1 MELFDVYP
9 RYDIEPIKGEGCYVW
24 DTTGTKY
31 LDLYCGHAVVSVGH
45 SHPHYVSK
53 VAEQLSKLGFY
64 SNSVRISMQEELA
77 DKLGELSGYSS
88 YNLFLCNSGAE
99 ATENA
104 MKLASFHTGRKKI
117 IAFDKGFHGRT
128 SLALEA
134 TDNPK
139 ILAKVNQN
147 GNVKRLPLNDL
158 KSVEK
163 ELDET
168 VAGVIVE
175 GIQGIAGVYEPTSEF
190 LNGLKK
196 LCESNGSLLIVD
208 EVQSG
213 YGRSGK
219 FFAHQH
225 YGVTPD
231 IITTGKGMG
240 NGFPIGGVLISP
252 EIKAWFGMLGTTFGG
267 NHLACAAG
275 LATLEVLEKENL
287 IDNAKQTGEY
297 LISSLNEIEE
307 VVEVRGKGLMI
318 GVELEIPSK
327 EVRRQLLFEHHIFT
341 GSSDNPNTVRLLPP
355 LCLSNNQVDQAVGAI
370 NKLIK
375 S

>member
-1 MELFDVYP
+1 MNLFDVYP
-9 RYDIEPIKGEGCYVW
+9 RYDIEPVEGKGCYVW
-24 DTTGTKY
+24 DKEGTKY
-31 LDLYCGHAVVSVGH
+31 LDLYCGHAVVSIGH

-53 VAEQLSKLGFY
+53 VGEQLAKLGFY
-64 SNSVRISMQEELA
+64 SNSVRISIQEELA
-77 DKLGELSGYSS
+77 EKLGKLSNYSS
-88 YNLFLCNSGAE
+88 YELFLCNSGAE

-117 IAFDKGFHGRT
+117 IAFEKGFHGRT

-134 TDNPK
+134 TDNARQ
-139 ILAKVNQN
+139 LAPVNQS
-147 GNVKRLPLNDL
+147 GNVLRLPFNDL
-158 KSVEK
+158 NAVGPAM
-163 ELDET
+163 DET

-190 LNGLKK
+190 LKGLEK
-196 LCESNGSLLIVD
+196 LCKSNGSVLIVD

-219 FFAHQH
+219 FFAHQYH
-225 YGVTPD
+225 GITPD

-252 EIKAWFGMLGTTFGG
+252 EIKAWPGMLGTTFGG

-275 LATLEVLEKENL
+275 LATLEVLEKEKL

-297 LISSLNEIEE
+297 LISMLKETEG
-307 VVEVRGKGLMI
+307 VVEVRGKGLI
-318 GVELEIPSK
+318 VGVELKQPSK
-327 EVRRQLLFEHHIFT
+327 EVRRQLLFNHQIFT
-341 GSSDNPNTVRLLPP
+341 GSSDNSHTIRILPP
-355 LCLSNNQVDQAVGAI
+355 LSITNQQVDIVVETI
-370 NKLIK
+370 NRLMKT
-375 S
+375 